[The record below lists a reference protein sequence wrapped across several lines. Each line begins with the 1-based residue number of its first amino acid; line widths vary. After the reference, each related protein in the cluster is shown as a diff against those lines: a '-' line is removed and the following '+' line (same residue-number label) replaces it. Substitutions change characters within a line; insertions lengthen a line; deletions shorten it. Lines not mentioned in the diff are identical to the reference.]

1 MKKFSLI
8 LFFSIM
14 VLKAQITDHKKAPNS
29 YIFDV
34 VMAKTNHYD
43 GIRIPVKKA
52 YDMWS
57 NSQYLK
63 NSAGTTIP
71 SGTQSASVFWEDS
84 PGLISKV
91 EVEKAALPE
100 NSQIKITINA
110 AKRKGNAVIAFK
122 VDHTI
127 YWSWHI
133 WVTDNTE
140 NGVTYSQDFETDLNN
155 KTFQVAYMDRNLG
168 ATSADFIGNEWEKSG
183 GLLYEWGRKD
193 PFPPLV
199 YKDATYYELAEM

>member
-63 NSAGTTIP
+63 TVLAQQFLQERNRHLSFGKIH
-71 SGTQSASVFWEDS
+71 
-84 PGLISKV
+84 PGLFLKWRL
-91 EVEKAALPE
+91 KK
-100 NSQIKITINA
+100 Q
-110 AKRKGNAVIAFK
+110 
-122 VDHTI
+122 
-127 YWSWHI
+127 
-133 WVTDNTE
+133 
-140 NGVTYSQDFETDLNN
+140 
-155 KTFQVAYMDRNLG
+155 
-168 ATSADFIGNEWEKSG
+168 
-183 GLLYEWGRKD
+183 LYPRIHK
-193 PFPPLV
+193 
-199 YKDATYYELAEM
+199 

>member
-1 MKKFSLI
+1 M
-8 LFFSIM
+8 
-14 VLKAQITDHKKAPNS
+14 
-29 YIFDV
+29 
-34 VMAKTNHYD
+34 
-43 GIRIPVKKA
+43 
-52 YDMWS
+52 
-57 NSQYLK
+57 
-63 NSAGTTIP
+63 
-71 SGTQSASVFWEDS
+71 
-84 PGLISKV
+84 

-100 NSQIKITINA
+100 NSQIKITVNA

-122 VDHTI
+122 VDYTI